1 MGEIV
6 VYVHGKG
13 GSAQEAEHYKAL
25 FPDCEV
31 IGFDYHAQSPWEAT
45 EEFSGFFTA
54 VRKRCGKLT
63 LVANSIGAFLSLSS
77 LNEKLV
83 DTAYFISPV
92 VDMEQLICNMMQWAD
107 VSEAELA
114 EKLEISPSPPSSFFT
129 MNFSAFPRCL
139 TCKKP
144 NRTVKRNPVIRIR
157 MINGSHQTT
166 PSNQVIKLLICVN
179 MFSFLH
185 PFA

>member
-1 MGEIV
+1 MSRV
-6 VYVHGKG
+6 
-13 GSAQEAEHYKAL
+13 L
-25 FPDCEV
+25 V
-31 IGFDYHAQSPWEAT
+31 IG
-45 EEFSGFFTA
+45 
-54 VRKRCGKLT
+54 CGG
-63 LVANSIGAFLSLSS
+63 VALSLIHISP
-77 LNEKLV
+77 KLV
-83 DTAYFISPV
+83 T
-92 VDMEQLICNMMQWAD
+92 
-107 VSEAELA
+107 
-114 EKLEISPSPPSSFFT
+114 SPSPPSSFFT

-157 MINGSHQTT
+157 MINGSPQTT

>member
-1 MGEIV
+1 MV
-6 VYVHGKG
+6 RYLMARSP
-13 GSAQEAEHYKAL
+13 SAY
-25 FPDCEV
+25 
-31 IGFDYHAQSPWEAT
+31 
-45 EEFSGFFTA
+45 
-54 VRKRCGKLT
+54 
-63 LVANSIGAFLSLSS
+63 LVAIPKNAATIIQNRAPGPPAAIAVATPTMLPVPIVADKAVQRAP
-77 LNEKLV
+77 KLV
-83 DTAYFISPV
+83 T
-92 VDMEQLICNMMQWAD
+92 
-107 VSEAELA
+107 
-114 EKLEISPSPPSSFFT
+114 SPSPPSSFRT

-157 MINGSHQTT
+157 MINGSPQTT